1 MAQGKL
7 KWDTPIKDILPDF
20 RSASKTVQDNLNV
33 VDLLAQRSGLARSN
47 YWWQGAEGVL
57 FLDKQDALGFYS
69 KFPPTANFRQ
79 DWGYSNWG
87 YAILGAVIE
96 KLSGQSFADYV
107 AQTVLE
113 PLELSHTT
121 FKPRQTDHTRLNV
134 AKPYAAM
141 DDASPYLMPPPPVSD
156 ETIMGQA
163 MGGSSTA
170 ADLLKYSI
178 ALLASHRY
186 ETAAKKEGS
195 EPILKGG
202 RMHLAGHIFT
212 SPSILEK
219 SYAFGFYRSQ
229 LPSTVLGMG
238 WNSLYVEQMPKLT
251 PRGHAGPV
259 LAHGGSLPG
268 YHSSVALLPELE
280 ASVVVCTNSIA
291 LGDVSGWASLAVL
304 EALIDA
310 PNPSDYVALATEAAR
325 NAIRN
330 VDDLRISLDAAA
342 RTMTAPKP
350 VEQYVG
356 EYINET
362 HSNWS
367 IRVQENGEGGLDVLF
382 QGLKSQRWSLTHYD
396 GDTFLW
402 LVGRE
407 EQAKRGR
414 MVTYPLI
421 ANHFKLIFQADGEG
435 KVDRVYWPHEAN
447 MTAEEQN
454 FVKV

>member
-1 MAQGKL
+1 
-7 KWDTPIKDILPDF
+7 
-20 RSASKTVQDNLNV
+20 
-33 VDLLAQRSGLARSN
+33 
-47 YWWQGAEGVL
+47 
-57 FLDKQDALGFYS
+57 
-69 KFPPTANFRQ
+69 
-79 DWGYSNWG
+79 
-87 YAILGAVIE
+87 
-96 KLSGQSFADYV
+96 
-107 AQTVLE
+107 
-113 PLELSHTT
+113 
-121 FKPRQTDHTRLNV
+121 
-134 AKPYAAM
+134 
-141 DDASPYLMPPPPVSD
+141 
-156 ETIMGQA
+156 
-163 MGGSSTA
+163 
-170 ADLLKYSI
+170 
-178 ALLASHRY
+178 
-186 ETAAKKEGS
+186 
-195 EPILKGG
+195 
-202 RMHLAGHIFT
+202 MHLAGHIFT
-212 SPSILEK
+212 SPSTLEK

-229 LPSTVLGMG
+229 LPSSVLGMG

-367 IRVQENGEGGLDVLF
+367 IRVQEIGEGGLDVLF
-382 QGLKSQRWSLTHYD
+382 QGLKSQKWSLTHYD

-414 MVTYPLI
+414 MVT
-421 ANHFKLIFQADGEG
+421 
-435 KVDRVYWPHEAN
+435 
-447 MTAEEQN
+447 
-454 FVKV
+454 